1 MQKYIILF
9 FTILIFTGCMLNLS
23 LADLETWM
31 CGPYTLCQ
39 VAERYGKVFDP
50 NVVAKLSKTTEQG
63 TTMKGLADA
72 AYQLGMKVVGQKT
85 TYSNISQLTPPLI
98 ALVKVQDN
106 IITNHFVVIDKI
118 EANQI
123 EIWDVNKGYEIY
135 SKEKFESMWEGY
147 VLLISLLPPQSQ
159 VSVDAPDI
167 QIDTP
172 IHDFGTL
179 PQMEPVNHEFIIK
192 NVGMLP
198 LEILEVHPSCN
209 CEKVE
214 LEEKVIPSG
223 EQTKLNVSFQGTSN
237 SGKTRVAVY
246 LKTNDPDEPNV
257 VVSMFG
263 IINGVA
269 RVYPGHF
276 NLGNITQEESIRK
289 SFLIHSRSYGYEL
302 KVKSVKSSSPGIKP
316 KLHKVK
322 DKEILARVNF
332 EIGKLPLGPF
342 RETIIVTTNAEK
354 YSEIHI
360 GIEGTVIGE
369 LLLEPNQYFFG
380 FLQVGKPV
388 HRTVTVEKHGKPDLK
403 ILKVEEN
410 LSFVDIKII
419 PVEPGRKYKINAI
432 CAPTAASPK
441 SIRDVV
447 KIHTNSKK
455 QPIVEIPV
463 YGILQKHPLITNQ
476 ER

>member
-1 MQKYIILF
+1 MLTKVTK
-9 FTILIFTGCMLNLS
+9 FTPKKNLNLCGK
-23 LADLETWM
+23 DM
-31 CGPYTLCQ
+31 CCLFPCC
-39 VAERYGKVFDP
+39 
-50 NVVAKLSKTTEQG
+50 
-63 TTMKGLADA
+63 
-72 AYQLGMKVVGQKT
+72 
-85 TYSNISQLTPPLI
+85 
-98 ALVKVQDN
+98 
-106 IITNHFVVIDKI
+106 
-118 EANQI
+118 
-123 EIWDVNKGYEIY
+123 
-135 SKEKFESMWEGY
+135 
-147 VLLISLLPPQSQ
+147 PPQNQ
-159 VSVDAPDI
+159 VPVDAPDI

-179 PQMEPVNHEFIIK
+179 PQMESVNHDFIIK

-209 CEKVE
+209 CETVE
-214 LEEKVIPSG
+214 LKQKIILSG
-223 EQTKLNVSFQGTSN
+223 GQTKLTVLFRGTSN
-237 SGKTRVAVY
+237 SGKTRAAVY

-276 NLGNITQEESIRK
+276 NLGNIMQDESIRK
-289 SFLIHSRSYGYEL
+289 SFLIYPRNYGYEL
-302 KVKSVKSSSPGIKP
+302 KVKSVTASSPLIRP
-316 KLHKVK
+316 KLSKVK

-332 EIGKLPLGPF
+332 EIRQLPLGPF

-369 LLLEPNQYFFG
+369 ILLEPNQFFFG
-380 FLQVGKPV
+380 FQKVGKSV
-388 HRTVTVEKHGKPDLK
+388 HRTVTVEKYGKSDLK
-403 ILKVEEN
+403 ILKVEKN

-419 PVEPGRKYKINAI
+419 QVEPSKKYKIEAI
-432 CAPTAASPK
+432 CTPTKASPK

-455 QPIVEIPV
+455 QPILKIPV
-463 YGILQKHPLITNQ
+463 YGILQNCP
-476 ER
+476 

>member
-1 MQKYIILF
+1 
-9 FTILIFTGCMLNLS
+9 MLH
-23 LADLETWM
+23 
-31 CGPYTLCQ
+31 
-39 VAERYGKVFDP
+39 V
-50 NVVAKLSKTTEQG
+50 
-63 TTMKGLADA
+63 
-72 AYQLGMKVVGQKT
+72 
-85 TYSNISQLTPPLI
+85 
-98 ALVKVQDN
+98 
-106 IITNHFVVIDKI
+106 
-118 EANQI
+118 
-123 EIWDVNKGYEIY
+123 
-135 SKEKFESMWEGY
+135 
-147 VLLISLLPPQSQ
+147 SLLPSQSQ
-159 VSVDAPDI
+159 VSADAPDI

-179 PQMEPVNHEFIIK
+179 PQMKSVNHEFIIK

-198 LEILEVHPSCN
+198 LEILEVTPSCT
-209 CEKVE
+209 CEKVALKDRIIPPDSE
-214 LEEKVIPSG
+214 TQLEIQYRGS
-223 EQTKLNVSFQGTSN
+223 TN
-237 SGKTRVAVY
+237 SGKTRIAVY
-246 LKTNDPDEPNV
+246 LKTNDPDEQDV

-263 IINGVA
+263 IINGIA

-276 NLGNITQEESIRK
+276 NLGNITQDETIRK
-289 SFLIHSRSYGYEL
+289 SFLIYPRSYGYEL
-302 KVKSVKSSSPGIKP
+302 KVKSVKSSSPRIKP

-342 RETIIVTTNAEK
+342 RETITVTTNAEK

-380 FLQVGKPV
+380 FLKVSKPI

-403 ILKVEEN
+403 ILKVEKN

-419 PVEPGRKYKINAI
+419 PVEPGKKYKIEAI
-432 CAPTAASPK
+432 CTPTADSPK
-441 SIRDVV
+441 SIRDII

-455 QPIVEIPV
+455 QPLLEIPV
-463 YGILQKHPLITNQ
+463 YGILQKLSPITNQ

>member
-1 MQKYIILF
+1 MQKYKILF
-9 FTILIFTGCMLNLS
+9 FIILILVGCLLKIS
-23 LADLETWM
+23 SAGLETWM

-50 NVVAKLSKTTEQG
+50 DVVAKLSKTTEQG

-85 TYSNISQLTPPLI
+85 TYSSLNQLTPPLI

-106 IITNHFVVIDKI
+106 IVTNHFIVIDKI

-147 VLLISLLPPQSQ
+147 VLLISLLPPQNQ
-159 VSVDAPDI
+159 VPADAPDI

-172 IHDFGTL
+172 IQDFGIL
-179 PQMEPVNHEFIIK
+179 PQMESVNHDFIIK

-209 CEKVE
+209 CETVE
-214 LEEKVIPSG
+214 LKQKIILSG
-223 EQTKLNVSFQGTSN
+223 GQTKLTVLFRGTAN
-237 SGKTRVAVY
+237 SGKTRAAVY

-276 NLGNITQEESIRK
+276 NLGNIMQDESIHK
-289 SFLIHSRSYGYEL
+289 SFLIYPRSYGYEL
-302 KVKSVKSSSPGIKP
+302 KVKSVTARSPLIKP
-316 KLHKVK
+316 KLRKVK

-332 EIGKLPLGPF
+332 EIRQLPLGPF

-369 LLLEPNQYFFG
+369 ILLEPDQFFFG
-380 FLQVGKPV
+380 FQKVGKPV
-388 HRTVTVEKHGKPDLK
+388 HRTVTVEKYGKPDLK
-403 ILKVEEN
+403 ILKVEKN
-410 LSFVDIKII
+410 LSFVEIKII
-419 PVEPGRKYKINAI
+419 QVEPGKKYKIEAI
-432 CAPTAASPK
+432 CTPTKTSPK

-447 KIHTNSKK
+447 KLHTNSKK
-455 QPIVEIPV
+455 QPILKIPV
-463 YGILQKHPLITNQ
+463 YGILPNYP
-476 ER
+476 

>member
-1 MQKYIILF
+1 
-9 FTILIFTGCMLNLS
+9 MLNLS

-31 CGPYTLCQ
+31 GGPYTLCQ

-50 NVVAKLSKTTEQG
+50 NVVAKLSKTTERG
-63 TTMKGLADA
+63 ASLKGLADA
-72 AYQLGMKVVGQKT
+72 AHQLGMKVVGQKT

-98 ALVKVQDN
+98 ALIKVQDN
-106 IITNHFVVIDKI
+106 IITNHFIVIDKI
-118 EANQI
+118 EADQI
-123 EIWDVNKGYEIY
+123 EIWDVNRGYEIY

-159 VSVDAPDI
+159 VPVDAPDI
-167 QIDTP
+167 QIDAP

-198 LEILEVHPSCN
+198 LEILDVHPSCN

-263 IINGVA
+263 IINGIA

-276 NLGNITQEESIRK
+276 NLGKITQDESIRK
-289 SFLIHSRSYGYEL
+289 SFLIYPRNYGYEL
-302 KVKSVKSSSPGIKP
+302 KVESVKSNSPFIKT

-332 EIGKLPLGPF
+332 EIKQLPFGPF

-360 GIEGTVIGE
+360 GVEGTVIRD
-369 LLLEPNQYFFG
+369 LLLEPNQFFFG
-380 FLQVGKPV
+380 FLKVGKPV

-419 PVEPGRKYKINAI
+419 QVEQGKKYKIEAV
-432 CAPTAASPK
+432 CTPTTTSPK

-455 QPIVEIPV
+455 QPILKIPV
-463 YGILQKHPLITNQ
+463 YGILQTILKNN
-476 ER
+476 